1 MKNPCVST
9 NSGFTLIEVLVSLT
23 IRAIVLVA
31 VFKLHTQSITVEAV
45 SRFQTTAALLAQ
57 QTLADVTATPVD
69 ALQSGSGEYG
79 GTYSGYRW
87 QLTLTDVTAQELDTV
102 SQRLKR
108 ISIDIFYGADNY
120 RHNLTTYHFF
130 Q

>member
-9 NSGFTLIEVLVSLT
+9 NNGFTLVEVLVSLT
-23 IRAIVLVA
+23 IMAIVLAA

-45 SRFQTTAALLAQ
+45 ARFQTTATLLAQ
-57 QTLADVTATPVD
+57 RTLADVTATPID

-79 GTYSGYRW
+79 GAHTGYRW
-87 QLTLTDVTAQELDTV
+87 QLTLTDVAAHELDTV

-108 ISIDIFYGADNY
+108 ISIDIFYGAANY
-120 RHNLTTYHFF
+120 RHNLTTYYFF